1 MMDERTI
8 QVSERVLALLR
19 RMPAFRDVPEADIRE
34 LFSGEGLLRFREY
47 RAGETIIREGDN
59 DTWLYHLVSGQV
71 RVLAQEAEVAV
82 LNRYGEVFGEM
93 GPLKGRPRN
102 ASVVAATDVACF
114 AVDLSLFDRL
124 PEAVRQRKSRIMEEV
139 LSDVVH
145 QRLTRANCDAAAL
158 RRDLAMAGSA
168 LAGLT
173 DRVRDLE
180 RRVADL
186 SKENQ
191 LLRQNLAAR
200 PASDVGASSE
210 VAKR

>member
-1 MMDERTI
+1 MDERAI
-8 QVSERVLALLR
+8 QVSERVLGLLR
-19 RMPAFRDVPEADIRE
+19 RMPAFREVSEEDIRE

-47 RAGETIIREGDN
+47 RAGETIIREGDH
-59 DTWLYHLVSGQV
+59 DTWVYHLVSGQV

-82 LNRYGEVFGEM
+82 LDRYGEVFGEM
-93 GPLKGRPRN
+93 GPLKGRARN
-102 ASVVAATDVACF
+102 ASVVAATDAACF
-114 AVDLSLFDRL
+114 AVDLSLFDKL
-124 PEAVRQRKSRIMEEV
+124 PEAVRQRKNRIMEEM

-145 QRLTRANCDAAAL
+145 QRLARANCDAAAL

-191 LLRQNLAAR
+191 MLRRTL
-200 PASDVGASSE
+200 SSGRSE
-210 VAKR
+210 GEAGGEAG

>member
-1 MMDERTI
+1 MDERAI
-8 QVSERVLALLR
+8 VVSDRVLALLR
-19 RMPAFRDVPEADIRE
+19 RMPAFRDVAVPDIQE

-47 RAGETIIREGDN
+47 RAGETIIREGDS
-59 DTWLYHLVSGQV
+59 DSWVYHLVSGQV
-71 RVLAQEAEVAV
+71 RVLTQEAEVAS
-82 LNRYGEVFGEM
+82 LSGYGEVFGEM
-93 GPLKGRPRN
+93 GPLRGRPRN

-114 AVDLSLFDRL
+114 AVDLSLLDRL
-124 PEAVRQRKSRIMEEV
+124 PDEVRQRKNRIMEEL
-139 LSDVVH
+139 LSDVVY

-186 SKENQ
+186 SRENQ
-191 LLRQNLAAR
+191 LLRCSLGTR
-200 PASDVGASSE
+200 DPGSE
-210 VAKR
+210 APGSGRTEP